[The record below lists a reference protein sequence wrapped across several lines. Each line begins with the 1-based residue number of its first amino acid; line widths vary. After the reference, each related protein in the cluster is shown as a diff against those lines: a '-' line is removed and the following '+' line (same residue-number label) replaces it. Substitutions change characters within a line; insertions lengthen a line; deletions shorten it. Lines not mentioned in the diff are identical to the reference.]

1 MNSLMVGSSGYAVE
15 SLQDMLNECGNE
27 IDVTGSYD
35 DMTRQVVSSFQKKEK
50 IVVTGIADERT
61 LTTLAM
67 RSAVVRD
74 E

>member
-15 SLQDMLNECGNE
+15 SLQEMLNKCGYE
-27 IDVTGSYD
+27 IDVTGHYD
-35 DMTRQVVSSFQKKEK
+35 DMTRQVVRSFQQKEK
-50 IVVTGIADERT
+50 ITVTGVADERT

>member
-1 MNSLMVGSSGYAVE
+1 MNSLMMGSSGYAVE
-15 SLQDMLNECGNE
+15 SLQEMLNECGYE

-50 IVVTGIADERT
+50 IAVTGIADERT